1 MRMKRWFL
9 ATTIGCVTVLGVAGA
24 ACGGAQPAQSTRTSD
39 GQGAATDTRTE
50 FERRLDAA
58 CSALGPKL
66 TACAVEDSRADL
78 AAGTITQQQFEEAT
92 KPDLQRALTADWNK
106 RCNRPD
112 RMTSRQVRV
121 LEVCFREETA
131 CAPLVDC
138 LENLSKAA
146 GN

>member
-9 ATTIGCVTVLGVAGA
+9 ETAISTVAVLAS
-24 ACGGAQPAQSTRTSD
+24 ACGGAQPARPVAQGDSD
-39 GQGAATDTRTE
+39 GEPGVVTDTRSE
-50 FERRLDAA
+50 FERRLDKA
-58 CSALGPKL
+58 CTALGPKL

-92 KPDLQRALTADWNK
+92 KPEVQAALTADWNK

-121 LEVCFREETA
+121 LEVCFREETE

-138 LENLSKAA
+138 LENLSKPA